1 MKANIKSKVKAVTK
15 KAKAA
20 AKVVAKKAKAKCK
33 GGKCCAALAL
43 LAMLCGC
50 ATSDSAQ
57 PAKSATMNND
67 FRDCIIVVATQAS
80 VSNGVVTADGTTDVP
95 AVTLFQVAQNLE
107 NSGTDTISP
116 SSTQTPTTD
125 VKPDV
130 NVDVP
135 VTKGAAANAAADLIG
150 AAATALKGTGTASGD
165 CAGGA
170 CNPGGACSSGACNPG
185 GACSDGSCTD

>member
-1 MKANIKSKVKAVTK
+1 MKAKIKSKVKAVTK

-20 AKVVAKKAKAKCK
+20 AKAIAKKVKAKCK

-50 ATSDSAQ
+50 AAPGNTQ
-57 PAKSATMNND
+57 PAKSATMSNT
-67 FRDCIIVVATQAS
+67 FEDCIIVVAQKTC
-80 VSNGVVTADGTTDVP
+80 VSNRVVTAESTADAP
-95 AVTLFQVAQNLE
+95 AITMFQVAQNLE
-107 NSGTDTISP
+107 NAGTDSTTQTT
-116 SSTQTPTTD
+116 TQTPTVD

-150 AAATALKGTGTASGD
+150 ATASALKGTGSADCSG
-165 CAGGA
+165 
-170 CNPGGACSSGACNPG
+170 
-185 GACSDGSCTD
+185 GSCSAN